1 MKQYE
6 AVIHTLEQFGGQAT
20 LAQLYREVLKVP
32 GVEWKTKTPHASI
45 RRIVQVRPEIFKV
58 RPGLWALEAYRNRLG
73 LLSEDEDIKPT
84 KESIELS
91 HSYYQGLIATIGNLR
106 GFSTFIPN
114 QDKNRICLNNPLSEI
129 RSLQDF
135 PTFSYKNLTNRA
147 STIDVSWFNDR
158 RMPHSFFEIE
168 HSTNIQNSLLKFLD
182 LQDFNT
188 RMIIV
193 ASQSRRRE
201 FQDKVKR
208 TAFHSIS
215 ERVAFYDY
223 ESLVR
228 DYEHESLKADADF
241 VL

>member
-6 AVIHTLEQFGGQAT
+6 AVIRTLEQFGGQAT
-20 LAQLYREVLKVP
+20 LAQLYREVLNIP

-58 RPGLWALEAYRNRLG
+58 RPGLWALESYRNRLG
-73 LLSEDEDIKPT
+73 LSSDDDNIKPT
-84 KESIELS
+84 KESIDLS
-91 HSYYQGLIATIGNLR
+91 HSYYQGLLATIGNIR
-106 GFSTFIPN
+106 GYSTFIPN
-114 QDKNRICLNNPLSEI
+114 QDKNKLCINNPLSEI
-129 RSLQDF
+129 RSLQGLPD
-135 PTFSYKNLTNRA
+135 FSYKNLTSRA
-147 STIDVSWFNDR
+147 LTIDVSWFNDR

-168 HSTNIQNSLLKFLD
+168 HSTNFQNSLLKFLD

-193 ASQSRRRE
+193 ASKTRQPE

-228 DYEHESLKADADF
+228 DYEHESLQADKDF
-241 VL
+241 IL